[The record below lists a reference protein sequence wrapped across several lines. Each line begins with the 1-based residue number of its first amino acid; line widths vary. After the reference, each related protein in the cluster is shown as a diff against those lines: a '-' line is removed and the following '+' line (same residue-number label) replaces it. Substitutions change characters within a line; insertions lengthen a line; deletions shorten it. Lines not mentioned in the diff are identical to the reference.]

1 VREGRG
7 RMIKVQRIYSQPD
20 KGDGFRVLVDRLWP
34 RGLKKEDVT
43 VDLWLKDVAPSNELR
58 EWFAHDPQK
67 WDEFQQKYFME
78 LDSMGDPVAMLI
90 SKAEE
95 GDMTLLYSAKD
106 EEFNNAV
113 ALKKYLEDKM
123 REKTVE
129 TI

>member
-1 VREGRG
+1 
-7 RMIKVQRIYSQPD
+7 MIKVQRIYGQPG

-34 RGLKKEDVT
+34 RGLKKQDVT

-58 EWFAHDPQK
+58 KWFAHDPQK
-67 WDEFQQKYFME
+67 WDEFQQKYFTE
-78 LDSMGDPVAMLI
+78 LDSMGDPVAVLI
-90 SKAEE
+90 SKARE

-123 REKTVE
+123 RRKTVE